1 MYRLFL
7 LAFAAMI
14 ATPLQS
20 QDTLL
25 AQLRGRRDSVLLA
38 WREAQTLADLA
49 DSLER
54 ERATAGADTIA
65 VGGLLII
72 ANRSPLPLRAAAER
86 AWPVVDSLYGPLA
99 AELTQH
105 PFIIRA
111 VDPDTAVRR
120 AVLHVGVELP
130 WDLDIATTT
139 AVLLTTVTPPRADR
153 ALDEWLGGPLRPTSL
168 PDDERRAVFVQ
179 LVTAPS
185 EAVRRCFL
193 GDITRCRDVLQLSDS
208 GDLVERWYVTPAERE
223 VLVTRWSSYFER
235 GATAAS
241 LQRCRQHHDDACTAL
256 LRSLPLATLPPL
268 ARIARLTL
276 LREALHAGDDGR
288 RQAVE
293 EGGRAGQTDGQG
305 VEHDRALEHADGRE
319 QGGDHPHD
327 RSHPVDRDAEQ
338 GGPVGVLGRR
348 LDRLA
353 EVRELE
359 EGTQAHGDGHHE
371 DDRE

>member
-276 LREALHAGDDGR
+276 LREALHAG
-288 RQAVE
+288 
-293 EGGRAGQTDGQG
+293 
-305 VEHDRALEHADGRE
+305 GRE
-319 QGGDHPHD
+319 AYARLVASPAMPMSARLSDAAAMDIDTVVARWRNRILGTRPVALTVPWWAVLVAVGWTAFFGVCAV
-327 RSHPVDRDAEQ
+327 RSSRW
-338 GGPVGVLGRR
+338 R
-348 LDRLA
+348 L
-353 EVRELE
+353 
-359 EGTQAHGDGHHE
+359 
-371 DDRE
+371 